1 MKKKT
6 TIKEV
11 AIINSK
17 KFTNEQIALITR
29 TVAKGA
35 SMDELGLYFNVAK
48 RVGLD
53 PFMRQIH
60 LIPRNIKQGNSYVT
74 IRTVQVGIDGYLAIA
89 ERTKELAGIDD
100 AVFDDGFKYEPG
112 KEPKNPSK
120 ATVTVWR
127 MVGGERVSFTA
138 SARWKEYFPGER
150 LGFMWNKMPYGQLSK
165 CALALALRKAFPT
178 DLGGIYTNEEMD
190 QAGEPAIE
198 VTKKSTTKIE
208 ERQKKEDIKKVEVE
222 EKTYCQGCDVEV
234 NKTVADYSTKLYGK
248 VFCRECQKNA
258 TKIV

>member
-6 TIKEV
+6 TTKEV
-11 AIINSK
+11 AITNPK

-60 LIPRNIKQGNSYVT
+60 LIPRNIKQGNSYIT

-89 ERTKELAGIDD
+89 ERTKQLAGIDD
-100 AVFDDGFKYEPG
+100 AIFDDGYKYEPG

-127 MVGGERVSFTA
+127 MVNGERVAFTA

-198 VTKKSTTKIE
+198 VIKGTKVE
-208 ERQKKEDIKKVEVE
+208 KKEKE
-222 EKTYCQGCDVEV
+222 EAVQIEQVNKDLYCQGCDIEI

-248 VFCRECQKNA
+248 AFCRECQKDA